1 MSELPPWLYVSR
13 GQCCYMRSNYKHK
26 QTENNLWTSVFGM
39 WQAQLT
45 HLGGWMLSSELWG
58 IRGALAGHWVPCT
71 EIVNLPKLMLILPYA
86 CYGFTQRIWP
96 ANPKAVAL
104 LKLYEVSGFSKHL
117 RKLFWCFPQ
126 HRNLQLLRYVKL
138 PVRWMTV
145 TEWHT
150 WLFHFCS

>member
-1 MSELPPWLYVSR
+1 MWAEDNVVTWDQITNTSKQKTISERQYLGFDKHSWPIWEAECSRVSS
-13 GQCCYMRSNYKHK
+13 GGHEELLLD
-26 QTENNLWTSVFGM
+26 TEFHALKLSV
-39 WQAQLT
+39 
-45 HLGGWMLSSELWG
+45 
-58 IRGALAGHWVPCT
+58 C
-71 EIVNLPKLMLILPYA
+71 LPKLMLILPYTR
-86 CYGFTQRIWP
+86 YGFTQHIWP

-104 LKLYEVSGFSKHL
+104 LKLYEVSEFSKHL

-150 WLFHFCS
+150 LLFHFCS